1 MPDEELLLALDGH
14 LEGKLPREI
23 AADLRGAASVA
34 ADWYPDSGLRSLVRR
49 RIEKSV
55 GLMEDGYRQL
65 AAGRQV

>member
-14 LEGKLPREI
+14 LDGKLPREI
-23 AADLRGAASVA
+23 AADLTGAARVA

-49 RIEKSV
+49 RIRKSV
-55 GLMEDGYRQL
+55 MLMEDGYRQL